1 MDNDGE
7 KKTGTRRLGIIVFV
21 VIIILISI
29 FSRLF
34 KKKNNNSD
42 DISTNKEYIT
52 TEQSLND
59 TNNIDLESMV
69 SEYYGSVSNYLNDST
84 RSVDYIMAYYPE
96 RYNNSDIRQEL
107 TEELKV
113 IKDNNIAL
121 DSKNGHY
128 LIADV
133 DSNRIALTDSHYI
146 ISDFID
152 VKMVIVNIP
161 LISFGTDTDASSS
174 SEISNNVLVANYKGN
189 WYVIPS
195 GHYYIN

>member
-1 MDNDGE
+1 MDNDSE
-7 KKTGTRRLGIIVFV
+7 KKPGTRRLGIIVFV
-21 VIIILISI
+21 VIIILISL

-42 DISTNKEYIT
+42 DIFTNKEYIT

-133 DSNRIALTDSHYI
+133 DPNRIALTDSHYI

-152 VKMVIVNIP
+152 VKLVIVNIP
-161 LISFGTDTDASSS
+161 LISYGTDTDASLS
-174 SEISNNVLVANYKGN
+174 SEISNNVLIANYKGN

-195 GHYYIN
+195 GHYYFE

>member
-1 MDNDGE
+1 MDNDSE
-7 KKTGTRRLGIIVFV
+7 KKPGTRRLGIIVFV

-59 TNNIDLESMV
+59 TNNINLESMV

-121 DSKNGHY
+121 DLKNGHY

-133 DSNRIALTDSHYI
+133 DPNRISLTDSHYI

-152 VKMVIVNIP
+152 VKIVIVNIP
-161 LISFGTDTDASSS
+161 LISYGTDTDASLS
-174 SEISNNVLVANYKGN
+174 SEISNNVLIANYKGN

-195 GHYYIN
+195 GHYYFE

>member
-7 KKTGTRRLGIIVFV
+7 KNPGTRKLGIVVFI
-21 VIIILISI
+21 VIIIII
-29 FSRLF
+29 ATFSRLF
-34 KKKNNNSD
+34 KKSD
-42 DISTNKEYIT
+42 ENPDAISSNKDYIT
-52 TEQSLND
+52 TETTIDD
-59 TNNIDLESMV
+59 TDDINLESMV
-69 SEYYGSVSNYLNDST
+69 SDYYGSVSNYLNDST
-84 RSVDYIMAYYPE
+84 HSVDYIMAYYPE

-113 IKDNNIAL
+113 IKNNNIAL
-121 DSKNGHY
+121 DFKNGHY

-133 DSNRIALTDSHYI
+133 DPNRIALTDSHYI

-161 LISFGTDTDASSS
+161 LISFGTETDTSSS

-195 GHYYIN
+195 GHYYFE

>member
-1 MDNDGE
+1 
-7 KKTGTRRLGIIVFV
+7 
-21 VIIILISI
+21 
-29 FSRLF
+29 
-34 KKKNNNSD
+34 
-42 DISTNKEYIT
+42 
-52 TEQSLND
+52 
-59 TNNIDLESMV
+59 
-69 SEYYGSVSNYLNDST
+69 
-84 RSVDYIMAYYPE
+84 MAYYPE